1 MRSFPVKRPI
11 KITLRQSILKTNILN
26 SDENNKK
33 PTSLQQYEKNELT
46 TNDNL
51 SSTKSSCKNK
61 TYSIMLSPPTSP
73 SLKIKQPGRNSS
85 KNRVSFRLED
95 TVTQVRR
102 PTLPLS
108 TQGSKRVIH
117 FSNSG
122 YASPQKRFKI
132 NKSNSRQ
139 NFSAKKLDPFEIS
152 AEDQMFNE
160 YKNKKPKI
168 FFKNPLLNQKKKNNK
183 FDANQKILET
193 EVYKTKPNFSKD
205 LSSVRHQKNRYNLLG
220 YHNKLVN
227 LIRNE
232 YSQESVNRLN
242 RTFSQFRTKWS
253 IKTSK
258 SKDDAH
264 KSNRQYLQEIEKE
277 EESIINRINKR
288 TYLFGL
294 YLKRNLKCIS
304 QKNQRNFE
312 CNFPNLKFIKVANK
326 KAKNYWV

>member
-108 TQGSKRVIH
+108 TQGSKRVI
-117 FSNSG
+117 
-122 YASPQKRFKI
+122 
-132 NKSNSRQ
+132 
-139 NFSAKKLDPFEIS
+139 NF
-152 AEDQMFNE
+152 
-160 YKNKKPKI
+160 
-168 FFKNPLLNQKKKNNK
+168 
-183 FDANQKILET
+183 
-193 EVYKTKPNFSKD
+193 
-205 LSSVRHQKNRYNLLG
+205 
-220 YHNKLVN
+220 
-227 LIRNE
+227 
-232 YSQESVNRLN
+232 
-242 RTFSQFRTKWS
+242 
-253 IKTSK
+253 
-258 SKDDAH
+258 
-264 KSNRQYLQEIEKE
+264 
-277 EESIINRINKR
+277 
-288 TYLFGL
+288 
-294 YLKRNLKCIS
+294 
-304 QKNQRNFE
+304 
-312 CNFPNLKFIKVANK
+312 
-326 KAKNYWV
+326 

>member
-1 MRSFPVKRPI
+1 MRSFAIKKPI
-11 KITLRQSILKTNILN
+11 KIALRQSILKTNVLN
-26 SDENNKK
+26 LEENNKK
-33 PTSLQQYEKNELT
+33 LTSFQQYEKNELT
-46 TNDNL
+46 NENL

-61 TYSIMLSPPTSP
+61 TYSIILSPPTSP
-73 SLKIKQPGRNSS
+73 STRIKQPGRNSS
-85 KNRVSFRLED
+85 KSRVSFRLED
-95 TVTQVRR
+95 TVTQARR

-108 TQGSKRVIH
+108 TQGSKRIIH
-117 FSNSG
+117 ISKSG
-122 YASPQKRFKI
+122 YSPPQKCFKI
-132 NKSNSRQ
+132 NKSNSKQ
-139 NFSAKKLDPFEIS
+139 NFSCKKLDPFEIS

-168 FFKNPLLNQKKKNNK
+168 FLKNPLLNQKKKNNK
-183 FDANQKILET
+183 LDTNQKILQT
-193 EVYKTKPNFSKD
+193 EVYKIKPNFAKD
-205 LSSVRHQKNRYNLLG
+205 LYSVRHQKDRYNLVG

-227 LIRNE
+227 LVRNE

-253 IKTSK
+253 IKTNK
-258 SKDDAH
+258 SKEDAN

-277 EESIINRINKR
+277 EENIINRINKR

-312 CNFPNLKFIKVANK
+312 CNFPNLKFIKVSNK
-326 KAKNYWV
+326 KAKNYLV